1 MTAGHIQ
8 PEVVMIPCL
17 KVQGLRVNKAS
28 GDWMELKDFSQIS
41 FQPQKLLCK
50 VYKYVTDSQI
60 TES

>member
-1 MTAGHIQ
+1 
-8 PEVVMIPCL
+8 MIPCL